1 MAQIDEALGHLD
13 SAQEYYDKAYVTHA
27 YTQACWAYYESKC
40 NSLWN
45 GTQSSITE
53 TKLTAASSQPIV
65 AVTKPDFE
73 SVIQE
78 NKGIFSTIDEYKAY
92 FDVHMMYLYK

>member
-1 MAQIDEALGHLD
+1 MIRPMLHMPIHKLVG
-13 SAQEYYDKAYVTHA
+13 
-27 YTQACWAYYESKC
+27 AYYESKC

-53 TKLTAASSQPIV
+53 TKLTATNIQPIV

-73 SVIQE
+73 SVIVE
-78 NKGIFSTIDEYKAY
+78 NKGIFSTIGEYKE
-92 FDVHMMYLYK
+92 FFQTHMICLYM

>member
-13 SAQEYYDKAYVTHA
+13 SALEYYDKAYVTQA
-27 YTQACWAYYESKC
+27 YTRACWAYYESKC

-53 TKLTAASSQPIV
+53 TKLTAASSQPV
-65 AVTKPDFE
+65 VVVTKPNFE

-78 NKGIFSTIDEYKAY
+78 NTGTFSTIGEYKE
-92 FDVHMMYLYK
+92 FFQTHMICLYM